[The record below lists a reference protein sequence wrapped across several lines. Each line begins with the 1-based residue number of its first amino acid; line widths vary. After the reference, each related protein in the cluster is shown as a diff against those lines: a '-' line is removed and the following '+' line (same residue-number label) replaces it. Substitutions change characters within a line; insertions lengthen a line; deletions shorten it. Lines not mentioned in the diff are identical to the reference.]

1 MITTGRFIHDNDK
14 ETLTMI
20 PDNPKFPHMQP
31 TTIRPLNERDV
42 GPVEG
47 AESDLESCTLWF
59 NRDSVLSTLS
69 GKAAK
74 L

>member
-1 MITTGRFIHDNDK
+1 MIITGRFIHDNDK

-20 PDNPKFPHMQP
+20 PDNPRFPHMQP

-42 GPVEG
+42 GVEG
-47 AESDLESCTLWF
+47 EDSELDSCTLWF
-59 NRDSVLSTLS
+59 NGDSVLSTLS
-69 GKAAK
+69 GKTAK